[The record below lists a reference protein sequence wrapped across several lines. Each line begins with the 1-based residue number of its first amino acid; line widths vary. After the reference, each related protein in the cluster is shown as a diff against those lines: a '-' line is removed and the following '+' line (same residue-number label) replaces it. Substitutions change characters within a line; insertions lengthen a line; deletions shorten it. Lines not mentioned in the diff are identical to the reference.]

1 MLSKRA
7 QPGPEQLTL
16 SVQARRSFEELHM
29 KPHRGVII
37 LVFGILGLVAC
48 QLFGVAAWV
57 MGNQDL
63 REMDAG
69 WMDPSGRDMTNA
81 GRICGMIAS
90 ALLIIPVI
98 FILVMLVLSAAR
110 NL

>member
-1 MLSKRA
+1 M
-7 QPGPEQLTL
+7 
-16 SVQARRSFEELHM
+16 
-29 KPHRGVII
+29 
-37 LVFGILGLVAC
+37 FGILGLVFC

-69 WMDPSGRDMTNA
+69 WMDSSGRDLTNA
-81 GRICGMIAS
+81 GRICGMIAT
-90 ALLIIPVI
+90 ALLIIPAI
-98 FILVMLVLSAAR
+98 FIVLMLVSFAAR